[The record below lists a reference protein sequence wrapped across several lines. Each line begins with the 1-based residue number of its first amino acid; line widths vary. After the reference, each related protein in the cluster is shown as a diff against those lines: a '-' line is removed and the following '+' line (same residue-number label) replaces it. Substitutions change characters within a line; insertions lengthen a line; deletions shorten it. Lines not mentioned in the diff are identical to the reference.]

1 MNNPYPPLP
10 AALKAHEPHDERQ
23 TRPSGRR
30 HAWDDAG
37 LLVGGRGTGR
47 VSRHRFRDLPEVLR
61 PGDLLAVNV
70 SATLPAAVHLDK
82 IAVHFSTPFPDGD
95 DRTWLVELR
104 RRTRRG
110 TIAYYGGSPCEWIP
124 LPGGAT
130 LTLLRRHTEHL
141 WQARLST
148 GVTAYLQ
155 RHGTPI
161 RYGPVG
167 QDDWRVTTYQSVFA
181 DADNAGS
188 AEAPS
193 AARPFTTELVT
204 RLISQGVLVAPV
216 TLHSGVTSPE
226 AEEPPCAERYEVPPS
241 TAALVEHVRG
251 RDVPGRVVALG
262 AAVVRALETAVD
274 AGGHV
279 RAGRGWTEH
288 IVTPEG
294 GVRAVDGLLTGMRER
309 SSSHPMMLAAIAGT
323 ELLGRLD
330 GAMAT
335 ERRLRDDPRNG
346 LRDDLGDGLRDG
358 LANGLQDHLRD
369 ESGDFA
375 LVLP

>member
-1 MNNPYPPLP
+1 MNTRDLPLP
-10 AALKAHEPHDERQ
+10 TALKAHEPDNGRH

-30 HAWDDAG
+30 HARDDAC
-37 LLVGGRGTGR
+37 LLVGRRGTGR
-47 VSRHRFRDLPEVLR
+47 VSRHRFGDLPGVLR
-61 PGDLLAVNV
+61 PGDLLVVNV
-70 SATLPAAVHLDK
+70 SATLSAAVHLDK
-82 IAVHFSTPFPDGD
+82 IAVHFSTPLPDAD

-110 TIAYYGGSPCEWIP
+110 TIAYCGGSPCEWIP

-130 LTLLRRHTEHL
+130 LTLLRRHTGRL

-161 RYGPVG
+161 HYGPVG
-167 QDDWRVTTYQSVFA
+167 QGERHVAGDQSVFA

-188 AEAPS
+188 AETPN

-204 RLISQGVLVAPV
+204 RLISRGVLVAPV

-226 AEEPPCAERYEVPPS
+226 ANEPPCAERYEVPPS

-251 RDVPGRVVALG
+251 RDAPGRNARGRVVALG
-262 AAVVRALETAVD
+262 PAVVRALETAVD
-274 AGGHV
+274 ADGHV
-279 RAGRGWTEH
+279 RAGRGRTEH

-294 GVRAVDGLLTGMRER
+294 GVRAVDGLLTGLLTGRRER
-309 SSSHPMMLAAIAGT
+309 NSSHLMMLTAIAGT
-323 ELLGRLD
+323 DLLRSLD
-330 GAMAT
+330 GAVPT
-335 ERRLRDDPRNG
+335 QHHLLNDLPDDG
-346 LRDDLGDGLRDG
+346 
-358 LANGLQDHLRD
+358 RD

-375 LVLP
+375 LLLP